1 MNLKKNILYLSYQKI
16 EIESLEFYWKMDF
29 FLFYYYGDY
38 LMLIM
43 IEFFKER
50 KKVWVYFVFMLR
62 KFWYVFYILGILK
75 LIECFY

>member
-1 MNLKKNILYLSYQKI
+1 
-16 EIESLEFYWKMDF
+16 MDF